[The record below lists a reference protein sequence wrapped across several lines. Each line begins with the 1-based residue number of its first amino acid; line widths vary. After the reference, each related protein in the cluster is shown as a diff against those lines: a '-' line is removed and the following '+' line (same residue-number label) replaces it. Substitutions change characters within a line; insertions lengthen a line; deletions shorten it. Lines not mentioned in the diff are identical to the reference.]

1 MDGREHLLEVK
12 VALSV
17 PEALDVINEH
27 EIEKTVRFSVYWY
40 IFLYLNYYYLN
51 FVVLWYCS
59 IEILRLARLDHFLS
73 YINIVKLYS

>member
-27 EIEKTVRFSVYWY
+27 EIEETVRFSVYTSTKYVGSTGKSFY
-40 IFLYLNYYYLN
+40 IL
-51 FVVLWYCS
+51 
-59 IEILRLARLDHFLS
+59 II
-73 YINIVKLYS
+73 IT